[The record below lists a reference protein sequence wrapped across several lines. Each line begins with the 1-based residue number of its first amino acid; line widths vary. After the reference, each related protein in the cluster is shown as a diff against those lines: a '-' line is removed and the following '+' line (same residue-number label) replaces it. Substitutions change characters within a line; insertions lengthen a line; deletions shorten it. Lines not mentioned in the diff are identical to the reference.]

1 MTARLILACLL
12 TTLLGLLAL
21 SAHAQDSSAAPGTIA
36 GTILDPNGDA
46 LPRATVRLLDQSG
59 AELRRT
65 LTDNQGHFLFDGL
78 PDNQYLLTAAL
89 IGFETHTE
97 PVRPGTR
104 VSLVLE
110 VAPVREQVVVT
121 ATRTDAPSA
130 QLGASTTVLSSEEL
144 EQRQTLSLS
153 DGLRV
158 LPGAAVARSGG
169 LGSTTSV
176 FIRGGESDYNKVFLD
191 GMVLNDAGGAFDFT
205 NLTTENIE
213 AVEVVRGPQSA
224 LFGSDAMASTI
235 QLFTRRGR
243 AETARPHFSLSAEG
257 GNNNTWRT
265 RAGLSGEAN
274 LVDYSLHWAR
284 FSTDNREPNNFFH
297 NTSLSANVGLTLG
310 ENTSLRLITRGELG
324 RVGTP
329 GQTAFGRPDLDAF
342 LRRRDADVG
351 LSLRNQTTSFWE
363 QRLRYGFAQ
372 SRQVSRNLIADPPY
386 VPRFEDRV
394 AECFDFFTGTFGPC
408 LFFDFTSDFLNH
420 QRRHQLSYQSDWRL
434 GSVGHASGQHLV
446 TFAFEWDGEQ
456 GFLGDRLG
464 PGTEVNARRD
474 NFGWVFQWQ
483 GLWKSVFLTVGGR
496 LEDNE
501 SFGTSAVPRVSL
513 AYFLRQGGARLGATK
528 LKFNFGLGIKEP
540 SLLESFSPGPFVVGN
555 PALVPE
561 RTRSFDFGVEQRFWF
576 ERGKLEV
583 NLFDNRFRNLIG
595 FEITDFTT
603 FGGSFFNVGRTKAR
617 GTEVVLELAPGR
629 GLRGRG
635 SYTFLDSQVTES
647 GTVFDPVFEE
657 GNRLLRRPKHSG
669 ALELFWD
676 WRRLTVSSTTLFVGR
691 RTDSDFSLL
700 GLTSNEGYVRW
711 DLAWNYRS
719 AHRVT
724 YFGVVENLLNQDYME
739 VLGFPALKLT
749 FRAGA
754 RVEF

>member
-1 MTARLILACLL
+1 V
-12 TTLLGLLAL
+12 
-21 SAHAQDSSAAPGTIA
+21 
-36 GTILDPNGDA
+36 LDPNRDA
-46 LPRATVRLLDQSG
+46 LPRATVRLLDVQG
-59 AELRRT
+59 AELHRT
-65 LTDNQGHFLFDGL
+65 LSNSEGRFHFDGL
-78 PDNQYLLTAAL
+78 PDSQYVLTATL
-89 IGFETHTE
+89 VGFEAYTE

-110 VAPVREQVVVT
+110 LAPVREQVVVT
-121 ATRTDAPSA
+121 ATRTDAPSG
-130 QLGASTTVLSSEEL
+130 QVGTGTSVLRMEEL
-144 EQRQTLSLS
+144 DQRQTLSLS
-153 DGLRV
+153 DALRV
-158 LPGAAVARSGG
+158 LPGAVVTRAGG
-169 LGSTTSV
+169 LGSTTSL
-176 FIRGGESDYNKVFLD
+176 FIRGGESDHNKVFLD
-191 GMVLNDAGGAFDFT
+191 GMVLNDAGGALDFT
-205 NLTTENIE
+205 NLTRENIE
-213 AVEVVRGPQSA
+213 EVEVVRGPQSA
-224 LFGSDAMASTI
+224 LFGSDAMASTV

-243 AETARPHFSLSAEG
+243 AETPRPRFSFGAEG
-257 GNNNTWRT
+257 GNNDTWRT
-265 RAGLSGEAN
+265 RAGLTGEAR
-274 LVDYSLHWAR
+274 LLDYSFHWAR
-284 FSTDNREPNNFFH
+284 LSTDNREPNNIFH
-297 NTSLSANVGLTLG
+297 NTSLSANVGMMLG
-310 ENTSLRLITRGELG
+310 GNTSLRLIARGELG

-342 LRRRDADVG
+342 LRRRDSDLG

-363 QRLRYGFAQ
+363 QQVRYAFAQ

-394 AECFDFFTGTFGPC
+394 AECFDFFSGTVGPC
-408 LFFDFTSDFLNH
+408 QFFDFTGDFLNH

-434 GSVGHASGQHLV
+434 GSVDRAAGQHLV

-456 GFLGDRLG
+456 GFLGDRLAS
-464 PGTEVNARRD
+464 GTAVNARRD

-483 GLWKSVFLTVGGR
+483 GLWRKVFVTVGGR
-496 LEDNE
+496 VEDNE
-501 SFGTSAVPRVSL
+501 SFGTAAVPRVSL
-513 AYFLRQGGARLGATK
+513 AYFLRQGGTRLGATK

-540 SLLESFSPGPFVVGN
+540 SLLESFSPGPFVFGN
-555 PALVPE
+555 SALVPE

-617 GTEVVLELAPGR
+617 GTEVVLELAPRR

-635 SYTFLDSQVTES
+635 SYTLLDSQVTES

-657 GNRLLRRPKHSG
+657 GNPLLRRPKHSG

-676 WRRLTVSSTTLFVGR
+676 WRRLNVASTTLFVGR
-691 RTDSDFSLL
+691 RIDSDFSLL
-700 GLTSNEGYVRW
+700 GLTSNKSYVRW
-711 DLAWNYRS
+711 DLAWTYRS
-719 AHRVT
+719 SYRIT
-724 YFGVVENLLNQDYME
+724 YFGVMENLLNQDYME